1 MAQVQLQLRN
11 FQAAMA
17 FSDSEDDFVSQF
29 AKTGLPMLE
38 EKQRMQEEEYRKLFE
53 EFGKRIN
60 QRRMLKR
67 MALRVLK
74 MMKKVGKS

>member
-1 MAQVQLQLRN
+1 MAAA
-11 FQAAMA
+11 AAMEW
-17 FSDSEDDFVSQF
+17 SDSEDDAVSQF

-74 MMKKVGKS
+74 MMKKVGKSLSLIHI

>member
-11 FQAAMA
+11 FQAAME
-17 FSDSEDDFVSQF
+17 FSDSEDDYVSQF
-29 AKTGLPMLE
+29 AKTGLLLE
-38 EKQRMQEEEYRKLFE
+38 DKQRKMQEEEYRKLFE